1 MYSHQARPNRVAVT
15 INNPVDRLM
24 EVRAHFS
31 RKWGI
36 EISMSNADS
45 THKKIHFW
53 DGLGI
58 LRICRIDFFLD
69 RLTRMSMR
77 LLIASRVNAAVFARL
92 VLFSDPKR
100 YT

>member
-1 MYSHQARPNRVAVT
+1 MYSHQARPIRVAVT

-45 THKKIHFW
+45 THKKIHF
-53 DGLGI
+53 
-58 LRICRIDFFLD
+58 
-69 RLTRMSMR
+69 
-77 LLIASRVNAAVFARL
+77 
-92 VLFSDPKR
+92 
-100 YT
+100 